1 MKTYQAMRA
10 QIAKLE
16 QQAEA
21 LRARE
26 LKDVIAKI
34 KSAIA
39 AYDLTADD
47 LGLAGKAAKA
57 PKVARRGKAKGK
69 SASRGRA
76 TVGVAKYRDPKTG
89 DTWTGR
95 GRPPTWIVA
104 SKNRDAFLIDAPNAP
119 AAKPAT
125 KNKAAAKPRAAAKRA
140 KAVAAKKKVSGKR
153 AKAKSA
159 INAPAVQI
167 ESGAASQ

>member
-26 LKDVIAKI
+26 LKDVIGKI
-34 KSAIA
+34 KAAIT
-39 AYDLTADD
+39 AYDLTSED
-47 LGLAGKAAKA
+47 LGLAGKTPKAAKA
-57 PKVARRGKAKGK
+57 ARRAKAKVK

-89 DTWTGR
+89 GTWTGR

-104 SKNRDAFLIDAPNAP
+104 AKNRDAFLIDAPSAAAP
-119 AAKPAT
+119 AP
-125 KNKAAAKPRAAAKRA
+125 KAVKKVKTAGKRA
-140 KAVAAKKKVSGKR
+140 KPVAAKKKVSRKR
-153 AKAKSA
+153 AKAKPA
-159 INAPAVQI
+159 INTPAVQI